1 MLTKTYN
8 WAKKDERIRWP
19 FYFKCTYLLTKK
31 DSLLKL
37 FFWYQQ
43 FRPILLRDQ
52 TFCEPYWDFFRKG
65 QSFFSRPKFLRP
77 RPMLILLKYLGKILI
92 SRSIKTSRLTLVIQ
106 QYVDKLFLYR
116 MTIKICIENPS
127 ILEWPSS
134 PPVRTVSKRINQNW
148 CIWIKGD
155 YKGAERPKTGSK
167 GRQCT
172 MIPLSTRML
181 R

>member
-1 MLTKTYN
+1 MCKLAIYCVNFGVNFILRKFCLC
-8 WAKKDERIRWP
+8 KKNYKYEV
-19 FYFKCTYLLTKK
+19 
-31 DSLLKL
+31 
-37 FFWYQQ
+37 
-43 FRPILLRDQ
+43 
-52 TFCEPYWDFFRKG
+52 WD
-65 QSFFSRPKFLRP
+65 FFSRPKFLRP
-77 RPMLILLKYLGKILI
+77 RPMLILSKYLGKILI
-92 SRSIKTSRLTLVIQ
+92 SRSIKTSRHTLVIQ

-155 YKGAERPKTGSK
+155 YKGPERPKTGSK
-167 GRQCT
+167 GLQCT